1 MSGVPK
7 FIKKTLLPRH
17 SRLGRQLRR
26 MRDALGDKPH
36 GRPFGEAELL
46 ARTEEFNRSAE
57 AYWQVV
63 DADPAARASALDKPF
78 TTVQDASSILY
89 RLGMVLGELRLG
101 PGQTVL
107 DLGAGACWLSASLN
121 RLGCRT
127 ISLDV
132 SPTALKLGRETFRL
146 DPRQRPELDPQFL
159 VYDGHRL
166 PLPDESVDRVV
177 CFDAFHHFPNPD
189 EILAE
194 IFRVLRTGGRAVF
207 AEPGKGH
214 FHTGQARFETR
225 RFHVLENELDL
236 RDLAA
241 AASRLGFSEF
251 LVKPYPDAVA
261 ISLSAEEYFRL
272 MDGADRFFPIDGLRR
287 SLRDFHVFVL
297 AKGRE
302 VFDSRNPSVLRAEI
316 TISRSSRIVRGAPGA
331 SVGLPLTV
339 RNAGDT
345 LWRHE
350 EAPAGGYVRLGGHLL
365 SDSGEPA
372 DWDFFRAPLPCP
384 VPAGRTVSFEAHFRL
399 PDHTGRHLL
408 RLDLVDEGVAWF
420 EQHGSPTTELELL
433 VDSP

>member
-17 SRLGRQLRR
+17 SRLGRQLRKIR
-26 MRDALGDKPH
+26 NALRDKPH
-36 GRPFGEAELL
+36 RLPFDEVELR

-57 AYWQVV
+57 AYWQAV
-63 DADPAARASALDKPF
+63 DADPAARANALDKPF

-146 DPRQRPELDPQFL
+146 DPRQRPELEPQFL
-159 VYDGHRL
+159 VYDGHHL
-166 PLPDESVDRVV
+166 PLPDVSVDRVV

-189 EILAE
+189 EIFAE
-194 IFRVLRTGGRAVF
+194 IFRVLRKGGRAVF
-207 AEPGKGH
+207 AEPGQGH
-214 FHTGQARFETR
+214 FHTDQARFETR

-236 RDLAA
+236 RHLSAA
-241 AASRLGFSEF
+241 AKQLGFSEF

-316 TISRSSRIVRGAPGA
+316 TISRSSRVVRGVPGG

-365 SDSGEPA
+365 SESGEPT

-399 PDHTGRHLL
+399 PDRAGRHLL